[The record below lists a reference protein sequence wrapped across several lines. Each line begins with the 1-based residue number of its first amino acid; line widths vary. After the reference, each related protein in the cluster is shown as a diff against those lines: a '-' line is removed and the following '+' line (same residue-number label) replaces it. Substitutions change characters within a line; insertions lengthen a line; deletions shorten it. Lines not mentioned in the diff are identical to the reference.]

1 MKKRMRKWKEGCTRR
16 FCSLHVASRFVP
28 SEIRYWDPDTYQ
40 VTLHRMLSPGCTA
53 VAVEVV
59 FTRVQPFVAVL
70 SDDHAVAVRF
80 AVPSPRNID
89 RVVVVY
95 ALPVG
100 VLDTSRTQFVPSGE
114 TEAMMP
120 IDCGVQAG
128 PLIRA
133 DTITYSTAAR
143 TTVIATMRMVAI
155 TGDTA
160 ASSLRMTFFIGF
172 VLLRLSPLPHTGDRK
187 SVV

>member
-1 MKKRMRKWKEGCTRR
+1 MEKGMRKRKKGFSRR
-16 FCSLHVASRFVP
+16 YWSLPVASRFVP

-89 RVVVVY
+89 RVVEVDRVHVCT
-95 ALPVG
+95 LV
-100 VLDTSRTQFVPSGE
+100 TSMTRMPPSAYLE
-114 TEAMMP
+114 TLIP
-120 IDCGVQAG
+120 IDS
-128 PLIRA
+128 RA
-133 DTITYSTAAR
+133 
-143 TTVIATMRMVAI
+143 
-155 TGDTA
+155 
-160 ASSLRMTFFIGF
+160 
-172 VLLRLSPLPHTGDRK
+172 
-187 SVV
+187 

>member
-1 MKKRMRKWKEGCTRR
+1 MEKGMRKRKKGFPRR
-16 FCSLHVASRFVP
+16 YWSLPVASRFVP

-40 VTLHRMLSPGCTA
+40 DILHRMLSPGCTA

-95 ALPVG
+95 TLPVG

-114 TEAMMP
+114 TEALMP
-120 IDCGVQAG
+120 IDCGVPPG
-128 PLIRA
+128 PLIRPR
-133 DTITYSTAAR
+133 SEER
-143 TTVIATMRMVAI
+143 RVGKECR
-155 TGDTA
+155 
-160 ASSLRMTFFIGF
+160 SRW
-172 VLLRLSPLPHTGDRK
+172 SPYH
-187 SVV
+187 